1 MKGKMGKRKEE
12 LHAYMFGLLA
22 SPSYPAPVKSSREG
36 GGAREIAWTS
46 QYQVSPILVEATDS
60 TLLDRMT

>member
-22 SPSYPAPVKSSREG
+22 SPSYPAPVKSSR
-36 GGAREIAWTS
+36 
-46 QYQVSPILVEATDS
+46 
-60 TLLDRMT
+60 